1 MFSKVHGFP
10 WKFNSEFGPPEK
22 LPNTQ
27 KERKGSSSNH
37 HFSGAKMLNFGGVTN
52 KRRIPPWNCWFE
64 TVWKKVKQQV
74 LDIQKT
80 HFKNSLCCTLFKSH
94 LPKTFSLNFRKT
106 FSCIYC
112 TYIYIYSIIIQLRSR
127 LTFELCMPRWHFFW
141 AHLFKWAMKQPWLV
155 RLYRGLYYPVI

>member
-112 TYIYIYSIIIQLRSR
+112 TYIYIFHNHSTQVEVDFWTLYAKM
-127 LTFELCMPRWHFFW
+127 TFFLSTSLQVSNETT
-141 AHLFKWAMKQPWLV
+141 LV
-155 RLYRGLYYPVI
+155 G